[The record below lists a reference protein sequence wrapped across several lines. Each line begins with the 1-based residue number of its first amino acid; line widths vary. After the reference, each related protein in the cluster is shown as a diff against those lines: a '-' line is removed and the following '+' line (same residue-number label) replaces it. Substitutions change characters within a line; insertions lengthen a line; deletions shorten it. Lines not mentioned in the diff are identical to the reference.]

1 MAGSPLMLPDGLANF
16 LNELGFM
23 WPKSD
28 EVRMAELG
36 SAWLDFGS
44 QARGLHQ
51 ATEHPVQSVMAQNK
65 GLDIDAFRAAWQDRD
80 RGAEVLRDGSQ
91 GAMLVGPGLF
101 LAAAVVLALKI
112 AVIVQLTLLAIQ
124 IASAIASAAAT
135 FGASLAWIPVA
146 KKLASLAINYAIS
159 QAVTAILG

>member
-16 LNELGFM
+16 LNELGFI

-36 SAWLDFGS
+36 SAWVDFGS
-44 QARGLHQ
+44 QAGDLHGNSGR
-51 ATEHPVQSVMAQNK
+51 PVQSVVTQNK
-65 GLDIDAFRAAWQDRD
+65 GLDIDAFTKAWQDRD
-80 RGAEVLRDGSQ
+80 RGAEVLKDGSQ
-91 GAMLVGPGLF
+91 GAMLVGPGMF
-101 LAAAVVLALKI
+101 IAAAVVLALKI
-112 AVIVQLTLLAIQ
+112 AVIVQLTLLAVQ
-124 IASAIASAAAT
+124 IATALASAVPT